1 MTDKDFIPWL
11 QGFLTGKLELNM
23 KDMALLKDAV
33 DTVIPTHTITQIP
46 TPTRKRYDEPI
57 PNPMNPTCTT
67 GKQLLTD
74 EWKPFP
80 KDERYT

>member
-23 KDMALLKDAV
+23 KDMGLLKDAV
-33 DTVIPTHTITQIP
+33 DTVIPTHIAVPNTA
-46 TPTRKRYDEPI
+46 PI

-74 EWKPFP
+74 EWKPDP
-80 KDERYT
+80 KKTGPPKLPY

>member
-1 MTDKDFIPWL
+1 MTDKEFIPWL

-33 DTVIPTHTITQIP
+33 DTVIPTHTLQQMPFGVPNT
-46 TPTRKRYDEPI
+46 T

-74 EWKPFP
+74 EWKPDP
-80 KDERYT
+80 KKTGPPKLPY